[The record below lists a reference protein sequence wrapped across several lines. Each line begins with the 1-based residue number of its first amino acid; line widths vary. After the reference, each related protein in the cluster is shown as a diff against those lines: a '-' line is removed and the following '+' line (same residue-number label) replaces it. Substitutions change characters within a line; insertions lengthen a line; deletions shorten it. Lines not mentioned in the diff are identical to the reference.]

1 MFSCCNHLLP
11 SAFDNL
17 FTSGSLGHG
26 GGGVVVGE
34 GGLGVSHV
42 ARLNFKTSLVDVNIK
57 WLTSLPEIER
67 EFFVF
72 VRILQTGDSNAV

>member
-1 MFSCCNHLLP
+1 MFSCCNRLLP

-26 GGGVVVGE
+26 GGGVGGGGGE
-34 GGLGVSHV
+34 LGVSHV
-42 ARLNFKTSLVDVNIK
+42 ARLNFKTSLVGVNIK
-57 WLTSLPEIER
+57 CFTSILEIER

>member
-26 GGGVVVGE
+26 GGGGGGGGGVG
-34 GGLGVSHV
+34 GVGVSHV
-42 ARLNFKTSLVDVNIK
+42 ARLNFKTSLVGVNIK
-57 WLTSLPEIER
+57 WFTSLSEIE
-67 EFFVF
+67 
-72 VRILQTGDSNAV
+72 

>member
-26 GGGVVVGE
+26 GGNGGG

-42 ARLNFKTSLVDVNIK
+42 ARLNFKTSLVGVNIK
-57 WLTSLPEIER
+57 WFTSLSEIE
-67 EFFVF
+67 
-72 VRILQTGDSNAV
+72 